1 MARRARPTPHRRPQF
16 GTRYQPPGTAPGT
29 LTPLS
34 QPRSAQ
40 VRVTVLDYSPEH
52 VTEKEVGRIEEVFPF
67 RDTASVTWINVE
79 GLADVEL
86 LASLGRH
93 FKLHP
98 LALEDVLNCGQRPKV
113 EDYDDYEFAVLK
125 SLHRGDA
132 ELEVEQISL
141 VFGRNY
147 VITFQERP
155 GDSFAPVRER
165 IRKGKGQIRRAG
177 PDYLAYALMDA
188 LIDEFFPVLE
198 RYGERIEELEDELVD
213 RSSPQSVHQIHALK
227 RDLLVLRR
235 AAWPERD
242 LVNALLRAESPLIH
256 PETKVFLRD
265 CYDHMVQAMDMIETY
280 RELAAGMLDVYL
292 SSVSN
297 RMNEI
302 MKVLTIIATIFI
314 PLSFVAG
321 IYGMNFD
328 PASPWNLPELH
339 WRFGYLYSLGL
350 MAAVALGMLLYF
362 KRKGWL

>member
-1 MARRARPTPHRRPQF
+1 VTQVAETQKRRTF
-16 GTRYQPPGTAPGT
+16 GTRYHPPGTAPGT
-29 LTPLS
+29 LTPHAA
-34 QPRSAQ
+34 PDGAP

-52 VTEKEVGRIEEVFPF
+52 VTEREVQKIEEVFSF

-79 GLADVEL
+79 GLSDVAL
-86 LASLGRH
+86 LERLGRH

-98 LALEDVLNCGQRPKV
+98 LSLEDVLNCGQRPKV

-125 SLHRGDA
+125 SLHLNDEGI
-132 ELEVEQISL
+132 ELEQISL
-141 VFGRNY
+141 VFGKNY

-155 GDSFAPVRER
+155 GDSFEPVRER

-198 RYGERIEELEDELVD
+198 QYGERIEELEDELVD
-213 RSSPQSVHQIHALK
+213 HPSPQSVHQIHGLK

-235 AAWPERD
+235 VAWPERD
-242 LVNALLRAESPLIH
+242 LVNALLRDESPLIEA
-256 PETKVFLRD
+256 ETKVFLRD

-297 RMNEI
+297 RMNEV

-314 PLSFVAG
+314 PLSFIAG
-321 IYGMNFD
+321 VYGMNFD
-328 PASPWNLPELH
+328 TASPWNMPELH
-339 WRFGYLYSLGL
+339 WRFGYPFSLGL
-350 MAAVALGMLLYF
+350 MAAVALWMVLYF

>member
-1 MARRARPTPHRRPQF
+1 MARRARPSPKRRPPF
-16 GTRYQPPGTAPGT
+16 ATRYHPPGTAPGT
-29 LTPLS
+29 LTPHTGEGTG
-34 QPRSAQ
+34 P
-40 VRVTVLDYSPEH
+40 VRVTLIDYSPEH
-52 VTEKEVGRIEEVFPF
+52 VTEREVEKIEEVFSF

-79 GLADVEL
+79 GLADVPL
-86 LASLGRH
+86 LESLGRH

-98 LALEDVLNCGQRPKV
+98 LSLEDILNCGQRPKV
-113 EDYDDYEFAVLK
+113 EDYDDYEFVVLK
-125 SLHRGDA
+125 SLH
-132 ELEVEQISL
+132 LETEGLSVEQISL
-141 VFGRNY
+141 VFGKNY

-155 GDSFAPVRER
+155 GDSFEPVRER
-165 IRKGKGQIRRAG
+165 IRKGKGLIRRAG

-198 RYGERIEELEDELVD
+198 QYGERIEALEDDLVD
-213 RSSPQSVHQIHALK
+213 RPSPQAVHQIHGLK

-242 LVNALLRAESPLIH
+242 LVNSLLRAETPLIH

-302 MKVLTIIATIFI
+302 MKVLTIISTIFI
-314 PLSFVAG
+314 PLTFIVG

-328 PASPWNLPELH
+328 TASPWNMPELH
-339 WRFGYLYSLGL
+339 WRFGYLYCLGL
-350 MAAVALGMLLYF
+350 MAAIAAGLVAYF
-362 KRKGWL
+362 RRKGWL